1 MDFPVTQLNVAA
13 PQSVGRIF
21 RILDFLAT
29 RPEGESLA
37 SIARAA
43 EAPKNSIVG
52 LLAGM
57 VENGYITRDERATY
71 RIGPTMFS
79 LAMRVAGGMR
89 LPGLVRP
96 ALERLMAGTGETA
109 LAGALA
115 PDGDVVTY
123 FEKVE
128 SANPV
133 RYTVPL
139 GERRELYPT
148 AMGKLVLAFMAADK
162 RDAYLRTHALQ
173 QFTASTVTSVRALR
187 AQLKTIRETGVSHTC
202 NERVIGA
209 SAIAA
214 AVLGPQG
221 QFVAGIGIAGP
232 SERIRALREQHTKL
246 LIREAKA
253 LSQLLTQANV
263 DHLTIV

>member
-1 MDFPVTQLNVAA
+1 MTQLNAAA

-21 RILDFLAT
+21 RILDFLST
-29 RPEGESLA
+29 RPEGEPLA
-37 SIARAA
+37 SIARAT

-57 VENGYITRDERATY
+57 VEHGYLIRDERATY

-79 LAMRVAGGMR
+79 LAMRIVGGMR

-96 ALERLMAGTGETA
+96 ALERLMLESGETA

-115 PDGDVVTY
+115 PDDDVVAY

-128 SANPV
+128 SSNPV

-148 AMGKLVLAFMAADK
+148 AMGKLVLAFMDSDK
-162 RDAYLRTHALQ
+162 RDAYLRSHTLQ
-173 QFTASTVTSVRALR
+173 QFTASTITSVRALR
-187 AQLKTIRETGVSHTC
+187 DELRTIRETGVSHTSD
-202 NERVIGA
+202 ERIIGA

-214 AVLGPQG
+214 AVLGPRG

-232 SERIRALREQHTKL
+232 SERMRLHRDQHTKL
-246 LIREAKA
+246 LIREAKT
-253 LSQLLTQANV
+253 LSELLAQANV
-263 DHLTIV
+263 DHLTVA